1 MRKTGGETDGTIL
14 RDTAAYRRNVWNVEM
29 VIRNTDPT
37 SWPQR
42 TCAGYRK
49 NK

>member
-1 MRKTGGETDGTIL
+1 MRKTGGETDGIIL